1 MTVAVTGT
9 GICVG
14 VGELAVASDPGS
26 ELVIYGLGS
35 CVGVAVHD
43 AVAGVGGLLHALLP
57 YASLDPARARANP
70 AVFVD
75 TGIEA
80 LLAAAG
86 AAGAVAGRL
95 RVTAAGGAHMA
106 GFDHFRVG
114 ERNVAAMSACL
125 DERGLRPDATDLGGA
140 VTRTLRLQVA
150 TGVVRLQGAN
160 GARVLSTGVAGSR

>member
-1 MTVAVTGT
+1 MTVAATGT

-14 VGELAVASDPGS
+14 VGELAAASDPGS

-57 YASLDPARARANP
+57 NASLDPARARANP

-80 LLAAAG
+80 LLAAVC
-86 AAGAVAGRL
+86 AAGAVPARL
-95 RVTAAGGAHMA
+95 RVAVAGGAHMA

-114 ERNVAAMSACL
+114 ERNVAAMTTGL
-125 DERGLRPDATDLGGA
+125 GERGLHPEATDLGGTL
-140 VTRTLRLQVA
+140 TRTLRLQVG
-150 TGVVRLQGAN
+150 TGVVRVQGAD
-160 GARVLSTGVAGSR
+160 GARVLSTGVGGSR